1 MAEWSPDEARACY
14 NLERW
19 AEGCFDIDRGE
30 LVIRPDPDGPAL
42 PFFRLRQTLR
52 RRGLRPPLLLRF
64 PGILH
69 HRLERLRRAFEA
81 AGADGYTP
89 LYPIKVNQQR
99 RVVQTLAGEQ
109 GVGLEAGSKPE
120 LLAAMGLLADGGT
133 LVCNGYKDRSYL
145 RAALIAIRMGL
156 RVFIVI
162 DKPAELP
169 LLIATAG
176 EMGVEPLI
184 GLRVRLASVAPGRWQ
199 NTGGPTS
206 KFGLLADQVTRALG
220 ELEAAGM
227 LGRLRLLHFHAGSQ
241 VASLSALRQALEEGT
256 RYYVELRRAG
266 APLEVLDVGGG
277 LAVDYQGTGDESEF
291 SMNYSLEEYAATVV
305 ETVRRGCR
313 DCGIPLPE
321 LMTEAGRAM
330 TAHHALLIADVTDV
344 ERVPA
349 AGFPERLPEA
359 TPEPLRELWRLGRTL
374 DRESAARGREQAGA
388 LLQQAR
394 RRFAQGELDLGQR
407 ALLDDLQHALWRRL
421 LELLDEE
428 DEGQREAVDELRWR
442 LADKY
447 FCNFSLFQSLPDVW
461 GLGQI
466 FPVMPLQRLD
476 QIPERYA
483 VIEDL
488 TCDSDGHIDR
498 FPCHGRVGR
507 TLPLHEP
514 HEGEEYLLG
523 FFLVGAYQEILGDMH
538 NLFGDPPSVNVEVE
552 KDGSCRLIE
561 PHPGDRVRDLLAYV
575 HIDDGRLLATWRR
588 RLGEGPWLEEL
599 EGMLGDGTYLK

>member
-1 MAEWSPDEARACY
+1 MAEWSPAEARACY
-14 NLERW
+14 NLEGW

-30 LVIRPDPDGPAL
+30 LLIRPDPAGPAL
-42 PFFRLRQTLR
+42 PFSRLRRTLQ

-69 HRLERLRRAFEA
+69 HRVERLRRAFAA
-81 AGADGYTP
+81 AGAQRYTP

-99 RVVQTLAGEQ
+99 RVVETLAGGQ

-120 LLAAMGLLADGGT
+120 LLAAMGLLGEGGT
-133 LVCNGYKDRSYL
+133 LVCNGYKDRGYL
-145 RAALIAIRMGL
+145 RAALIAGRMGL
-156 RVFIVI
+156 RVYIVI

-169 LLIATAG
+169 LLIAAARETG
-176 EMGVEPLI
+176 IEPLI

-220 ELEAAGM
+220 ELEDAGM

-241 VASLSALRQALEEGT
+241 VASLPALHQALEEGT

-266 APLEVLDVGGG
+266 VPLEVVDVGGG
-277 LAVDYQGTGDESEF
+277 LAVDYQGTGDEDEF
-291 SMNYSLEEYAATVV
+291 SMNYTLEEYAAGVV
-305 ETVRRGCR
+305 DTVRRGCR
-313 DCGIPLPE
+313 DSGMPLPE

-349 AGFPERLPEA
+349 AELPERLPEQ
-359 TPEPLRELWRLGRTL
+359 TPAPLRALWRLGRTL
-374 DRESAARGREQAGA
+374 DRDTAASGRAQVEA

-394 RRFAQGELDLGQR
+394 RLFAQGGLDLGQR
-407 ALLDDLQHALWRRL
+407 ALLDDLQHALWRRI
-421 LELLDEE
+421 LELLEPEE
-428 DEGQREAVDELRWR
+428 EQQREAIDELRWR

-476 QIPERYA
+476 QPPERHA

-498 FPCHGRVGR
+498 FPCRGRVGR
-507 TLPLHEP
+507 TLPLHAP
-514 HEGEEYLLG
+514 REGEEYLLG

-552 KDGSCRLIE
+552 QDGSCRLLE

-575 HIDDGRLLATWRR
+575 HIDGGELLTTWRQ
-588 RLGEGPWLEEL
+588 RLGEGPWLREL
-599 EGMLGDGTYLK
+599 EGMLGDGTYLR